1 MSEKVAEI
9 LQILNDFFVGKGDCI
24 WVQTIFVSYGKNNGL
39 FSVTKWH
46 PEQRD
51 LHRISAAFTF
61 KFLLKP
67 LIYDRITVAQLL
79 FHWFLASAPETSCI
93 CLVWPLF
100 LTFQTL
106 WNGESPAMRRDF
118 VICNTTGFNS
128 SLRTKKLYG
137 LSKLQDLGVLPGAP
151 GTGWIFWCIQARSF
165 ANVWGMQCPYG
176 REKQLVCNGILWSR
190 WSKNWHTEYVGG
202 CI

>member
-1 MSEKVAEI
+1 MIFLWEKETVFEYK
-9 LQILNDFFVGKGDCI
+9 LYLSLSVKTMDFSQWQSD
-24 WVQTIFVSYGKNNGL
+24 
-39 FSVTKWH
+39 

-106 WNGESPAMRRDF
+106 WNGESPAMHRDF

-128 SLRTKKLYG
+128 SLRTKQLYG

-165 ANVWGMQCPYG
+165 ANVWGMQCPYR